1 MSGETDLLPCPFCGE
16 GEHLLVEHLEG
27 TILHPAHRI
36 RCDNCGASTGYT
48 DRGFRAD
55 WNARACVSSATEA
68 LRAEVA
74 EARDGWHMANGTAEL
89 AMKHRD
95 AAEARA
101 ERLAEA
107 LRDARHAGS
116 LLANIA
122 YNLAQDESLSEP
134 VRWSLDD
141 ARKRWDLTTKDSRA
155 ALGPARG
162 PHRRQ
167 GGRT

>member
-1 MSGETDLLPCPFCGE
+1 MSAETDLLPSSVAAFTEALKGE
-16 GEHLLVEHLEG
+16 RGSLDAWLEVNDEREVSAHVE
-27 TILHPAHRI
+27 A
-36 RCDNCGASTGYT
+36 Y
-48 DRGFRAD
+48 
-55 WNARACVSSATEA
+55 ARACVSSATEA

-74 EARDGWHMANGTAEL
+74 EARGGWHMANGTAEL

-155 ALGPARG
+155 ALGQESNDA
-162 PHRRQ
+162 
-167 GGRT
+167 

>member
-1 MSGETDLLPCPFCGE
+1 MTAETDLLPLPE
-16 GEHLLVEHLEG
+16 PDTHD
-27 TILHPAHRI
+27 A
-36 RCDNCGASTGYT
+36 AGY
-48 DRGFRAD
+48 RRAYSPE
-55 WNARACVSSATEA
+55 AVRACVAHASAAKDAEIEA

-74 EARDGWHMANGTAEL
+74 EARGGWHMANGTAEL

-141 ARKRWDLTTKDSRA
+141 ARKRWDQAATTANA
-155 ALGPARG
+155 ALEQETTNG
-162 PHRRQ
+162 Q
-167 GGRT
+167 